1 MSYFHV
7 IFNQTHYHATYNE
20 TVECLDNYIEWID
33 ENRQL
38 TAFKLDWHWMFK
50 NYGK

>member
-1 MSYFHV
+1 MIFHA
-7 IFNQTHYHATYNE
+7 IYNQTHYHATYQE
-20 TVECLDNYIEWID
+20 VLECTANYIEWID